1 MKKILKRRSGEGYI
15 DVCVLVVCAMLVL
28 ALVVRVLP
36 VYITKQ
42 QLDTYAVELVRE
54 AEIAGRVGT
63 ETTRRAAAL
72 TDSTGLDPDIRW
84 STTGRIQL
92 NDEVTVTLTLETDI
106 GLFGGVLEVRKAIFR
121 RRSGEGTPMILA
133 IVLVLLMLFCA
144 IAEFSR
150 LWIIAQG
157 VKEAAQQAVIST
169 VNDNYDDVYHAVRE
183 GYAAGWYPDGTGRWD
198 ESIDTG
204 DVYGQLSET
213 LGLEN
218 TAGGY
223 QKISDGEVEYT
234 ISDLSVVLEN
244 NSLGSGQSEGYTA
257 LVEIHL
263 EVPVRFLGNLLPAAS
278 MTLHTEAKYVPLF

>member
-106 GLFGGVLEVRKAIFR
+106 GLFGVGVDLGDDLLDLFQFQVDDVVHHAH
-121 RRSGEGTPMILA
+121 GLA
-133 IVLVLLMLFCA
+133 HVV
-144 IAEFSR
+144 AEF
-150 LWIIAQG
+150 
-157 VKEAAQQAVIST
+157 
-169 VNDNYDDVYHAVRE
+169 
-183 GYAAGWYPDGTGRWD
+183 
-198 ESIDTG
+198 
-204 DVYGQLSET
+204 
-213 LGLEN
+213 
-218 TAGGY
+218 
-223 QKISDGEVEYT
+223 
-234 ISDLSVVLEN
+234 
-244 NSLGSGQSEGYTA
+244 
-257 LVEIHL
+257 
-263 EVPVRFLGNLLPAAS
+263 
-278 MTLHTEAKYVPLF
+278 

>member
-1 MKKILKRRSGEGYI
+1 M
-15 DVCVLVVCAMLVL
+15 
-28 ALVVRVLP
+28 
-36 VYITKQ
+36 
-42 QLDTYAVELVRE
+42 
-54 AEIAGRVGT
+54 
-63 ETTRRAAAL
+63 
-72 TDSTGLDPDIRW
+72 
-84 STTGRIQL
+84 
-92 NDEVTVTLTLETDI
+92 
-106 GLFGGVLEVRKAIFR
+106 RKPIFR

-133 IVLVLLMLFCA
+133 IVLILLMLFCA

-223 QKISDGEVEYT
+223 QKISGGEVEYT
-234 ISDLSVVLEN
+234 ISELSVVLEN
-244 NSLGSGQSEGYTA
+244 NSFGSGQSEGYTA